1 MTSAD
6 VDHARAVS
14 RKAGFTLAEVVIST
28 AIILMTLG
36 GVIYGYVKTT
46 DRAEWSAY
54 SLAAQSLAL
63 QGVEQT
69 RAAKWDPQAWP
80 PIDQLGTTNFVQV
93 EQLDVPENGSPVL
106 ATNYISVTLVSSNPP
121 LKQLRADCVW
131 ELRHRPANSRGPFT
145 NTAITLR
152 AADQ

>member
-1 MTSAD
+1 MTPTGA
-6 VDHARAVS
+6 VHPGVS
-14 RKAGFTLAEVVIST
+14 RQSGFTLAEVVIST
-28 AIILMTLG
+28 GILLLTMG

-54 SLAAQSLAL
+54 SLAAQSLAM
-63 QGVEQT
+63 QGVEQV

-80 PIDQLGTTNFVQV
+80 AVDYLGTTNFIQV
-93 EQLDVPENGSPVL
+93 EQLDVPKKGLPVR

-131 ELRHRPANSRGPFT
+131 VLRHRPRNLRGPFT
-145 NTAITLR
+145 NTAVTLR